1 MKNALELQNV
11 SKSFKGFE
19 TKDMTFSLPEGVFLD
34 LSGRMGQGK
43 YYDPS
48 DYGYDSQRQRNN
60 LCVRKEY

>member
-19 TKDMTFSLPEGVFLD
+19 MKDMTFSHYQKVVFLD

-43 YYDPS
+43 VLRS
-48 DYGYDSQRQRNN
+48 I
-60 LCVRKEY
+60 

>member
-19 TKDMTFSLPEGVFLD
+19 TKDHYQKVVFLD

-43 YYDPS
+43 VLRS
-48 DYGYDSQRQRNN
+48 
-60 LCVRKEY
+60 V

>member
-19 TKDMTFSLPEGVFLD
+19 TKDMTFSLPEGCILD

-43 YYDPS
+43 VLRS
-48 DYGYDSQRQRNN
+48 
-60 LCVRKEY
+60 V